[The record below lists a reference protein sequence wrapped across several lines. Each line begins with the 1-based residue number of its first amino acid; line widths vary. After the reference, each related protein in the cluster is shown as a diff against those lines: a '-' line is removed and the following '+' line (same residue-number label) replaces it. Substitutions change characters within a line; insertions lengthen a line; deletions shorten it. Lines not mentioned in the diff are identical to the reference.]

1 MFNGFELVAEF
12 KAGKSALNLLYEN
25 VDISAVL
32 AGLKVGLH
40 NFMEKNSRF
49 PSNDEFF
56 DLIFNQCQHPRM
68 VENSTMTTT
77 SNGQQTDYVDDC
89 TSEFSTESTT
99 SEPT

>member
-32 AGLKVGLH
+32 AGLKVGLYD
-40 NFMEKNSRF
+40 FMEKNLRC

-56 DLIFNQCQHPRM
+56 NLIFKECQHPRM
-68 VENSTMTTT
+68 VDNSTMTTT
-77 SNGQQTDYVDDC
+77 TTTNNGQQTDDC
-89 TSEFSTESTT
+89 TSECSTILVRSNL
-99 SEPT
+99 